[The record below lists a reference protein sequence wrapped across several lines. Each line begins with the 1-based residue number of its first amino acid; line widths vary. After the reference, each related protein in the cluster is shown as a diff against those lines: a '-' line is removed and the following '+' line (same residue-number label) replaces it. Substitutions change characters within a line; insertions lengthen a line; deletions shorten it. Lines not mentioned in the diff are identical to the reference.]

1 VSKVTRLFWAM
12 MTFGLSVYSVTAIAQ
27 ASPSLRMNQAALPG
41 PVKPDGGSLKLTRPG
56 AVENSLQASL
66 TQSGTIS
73 IVSYPPLGAMVVTT
87 TQKLAGTF
95 PPNPYFQPCADA
107 TGLVFG
113 STGGSCTWNAA
124 TQRIQC
130 LSGITSFEMSYAC
143 SLTPTV
149 SGSTLTVSLYW
160 TWPSSH
166 PIGRVWDFTYAPL
179 VYQSASLTPDLNTGT
194 MLRWI
199 QTNTANFNAD
209 IEFHDPRIKVLFLPV
224 ARR

>member
-1 VSKVTRLFWAM
+1 MLKATRLLWAVVL
-12 MTFGLSVYSVTAIAQ
+12 FGLSVYAVTTNAQ
-27 ASPSLRMNQAALPG
+27 AAPSLRINRAALPG
-41 PVKPDGGSLKLTRPG
+41 PVNLGGGGFTLARPG
-56 AVENSLQASL
+56 AVKNSIQASL

-73 IVSYPPLGAMVVTT
+73 ILDYPPLGAMVITT
-87 TQKLAGTF
+87 TQRLAGTF

-107 TGLVFG
+107 AGLVFS

-130 LSGITSFEMSYAC
+130 PSGITSFEISYTC

-166 PIGRVWDFTYAPL
+166 PIDRVWDFTYAPL
-179 VYQSASLTPDLNTGT
+179 VYQSASLAPDLNTGT